1 MIHRGEEEDQ
11 PDEGQGQVETEEGG
25 HDEDV
30 KSASQ
35 TTLEKQS
42 AIENFFNHFSPDS
55 PNFDQPPRKKIKL
68 DKAGQS
74 KPESEGCVISS
85 PVGYFKV
92 DQVIHPKSPV
102 RKVLGDQSQFMI

>member
-1 MIHRGEEEDQ
+1 M
-11 PDEGQGQVETEEGG
+11 ETEERG
-25 HDEDV
+25 HIEDI
-30 KSASQ
+30 KSISM
-35 TTLEKQS
+35 TTLEKQL
-42 AIENFFNHFSPDS
+42 AIEEFIDDLSKP

-68 DKAGQS
+68 DKASQS

-102 RKVLGDQSQFMI
+102 RKVLGDQSQLMI